1 MLTFYCPK
9 CWQVVNEKEKTC
21 PHCGFSL
28 EKLSNQEYDQKLL
41 DALHHTIPERRMI
54 AAQILGNL
62 EIQQAVPIFK
72 QILASEVEDYYF
84 LRTIL
89 ISLAKIDHPERMEI
103 IENATHHT
111 SNLVCSFARKILKKL
126 NENQPIETWD
136 EFSG

>member
-103 IENATHHT
+103 IENATHHP